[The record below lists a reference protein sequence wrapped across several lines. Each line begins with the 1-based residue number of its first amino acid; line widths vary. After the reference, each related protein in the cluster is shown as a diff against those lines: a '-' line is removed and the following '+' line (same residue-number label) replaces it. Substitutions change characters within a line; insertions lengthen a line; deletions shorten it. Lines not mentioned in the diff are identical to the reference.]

1 MPFPFDKYKRPG
13 SAKYWLAK
21 YPPTDASQDEYDA
34 EKIYLDE
41 LDQRVRDAAANYQP
55 SQKWKDAYNEGN
67 WENHDFVTE
76 TYGNIGG
83 DVSQEVLK
91 KYGRGRKIDPSHY
104 INPKYFR
111 VDRNADI
118 PSQYMH
124 PDLQKR
130 LGPLR
135 HKLAI
140 PPEEDS
146 VFKLWNPTNMFGC
159 LMAVLL
165 SKEWFLVSH
174 DMWHA
179 MTFWMTWSFIIS
191 VSVDWWS
198 WWQALR
204 GQEFY
209 DHHFFP
215 LRERT
220 EKLFE
225 IINRLENQPKLA
237 KQISLMMPYWQ
248 GIQDRCNAKARN
260 ETIYNVTTDVLEKLE
275 AQAKKEGSQ
284 RTAVQNSFKE
294 TAFQTTL
301 SNFGKPEYTKKYF
314 DLALAKFQE
323 NAEFKTG
330 VPVRDSG
337 LEEFKAEY
345 DKVFGGLEKAY
356 MADQKKAGTLPWVF
370 AADAEVDAAR
380 MSAKD
385 VEERYRNIVNPFE
398 KKFHKVSVCTL

>member
-21 YPPTDASQDEYDA
+21 YPPTDATQDEYDA
-34 EKIYLDE
+34 DKIYLDE
-41 LDQRVRDAAANYQP
+41 LDERVRKAASNYQP
-55 SQKWKDAYNEGN
+55 SQNWKDAYNEGN
-67 WENHDFVTE
+67 WENHDPITE
-76 TYGNIGG
+76 VYGNIGG
-83 DVSQEVLK
+83 DCSQELLK
-91 KYGRGRKIDPSHY
+91 KYGRGIKIDPSHY

-118 PSQYMH
+118 PSQYVH

-146 VFKLWNPTNMFGC
+146 VYKLWNPSNMFGC
-159 LMAVLL
+159 LMAVLF

-191 VSVDWWS
+191 VAVDWWS

-209 DHHFFP
+209 DQHFFP
-215 LRERT
+215 LREKV
-220 EKLFE
+220 ENLFLM
-225 IINRLENQPKLA
+225 INRLETQPKLA
-237 KQISLMMPYWQ
+237 QQFALMMPYWDA
-248 GIQDRCNAKARN
+248 IQTRCVEKTKNDALFNLTNDA
-260 ETIYNVTTDVLEKLE
+260 LEKLE
-275 AQAKKEGSQ
+275 NQAKKESSQ
-284 RTAVQNSFKE
+284 KTGVQNGFKE
-294 TAFQTTL
+294 QAFQNAL
-301 SNFGKPEYTKKYF
+301 DNFAKPQASKKF
-314 DLALAKFQE
+314 MELALAKFKE

-330 VPVRDSG
+330 ESMRDSG
-337 LEEFKAEY
+337 LNEFKTEY
-345 DKVFGGLEKAY
+345 EKVLSGMEKAY
-356 MADQKKAGTLPWVF
+356 MDNEKKQGTLPWVF
-370 AADAEVDAAR
+370 ASDAEIDAAR
-380 MSAKD
+380 LSKTD
-385 VEERYRNIVNPFE
+385 VEKQYRDIVTPFE
-398 KKFHKVSVCTL
+398 KKFHKVSACTL